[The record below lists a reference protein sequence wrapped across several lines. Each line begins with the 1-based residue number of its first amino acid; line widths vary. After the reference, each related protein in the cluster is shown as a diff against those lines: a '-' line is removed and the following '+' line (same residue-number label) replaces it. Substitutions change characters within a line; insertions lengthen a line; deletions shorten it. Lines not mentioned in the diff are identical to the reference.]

1 MELNIK
7 EERAAKAI
15 AELQDRLIESRR
27 DRKDMEIEFIALK
40 KNYYQVKQELDQ
52 EKLKSENINIELI
65 NLVNENNALQRE
77 MQMDQKLKG
86 EVSQTRQYMEI
97 KNERLE
103 KELQDARQS
112 LLDKQAEI
120 NSLNIHFK

>member
-1 MELNIK
+1 M
-7 EERAAKAI
+7 
-15 AELQDRLIESRR
+15 
-27 DRKDMEIEFIALK
+27 
-40 KNYYQVKQELDQ
+40 
-52 EKLKSENINIELI
+52 KSENINIELI
-65 NLVNENNALQRE
+65 NLVNENNTLQRE

-103 KELQDARQS
+103 KELQDARQA

-120 NSLNIHFK
+120 NSLNIQIK